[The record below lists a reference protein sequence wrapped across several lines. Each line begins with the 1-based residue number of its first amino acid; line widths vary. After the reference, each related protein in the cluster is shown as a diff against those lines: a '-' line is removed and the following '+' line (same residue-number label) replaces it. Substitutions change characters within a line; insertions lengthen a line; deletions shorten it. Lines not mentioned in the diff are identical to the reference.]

1 MFGKNEFEESNIS
14 NFRQY
19 NDLLQKQY
27 LKFGMNII
35 NFSFMS
41 LGVNTLVMNMMF
53 MNQNFMVFESVVII
67 LDDNDFTYQIK
78 ENMVSI
84 PK

>member
-1 MFGKNEFEESNIS
+1 
-14 NFRQY
+14 
-19 NDLLQKQY
+19 
-27 LKFGMNII
+27 
-35 NFSFMS
+35 MS